1 MDLVTVAKIVSVVRD
16 VVTTLAVFIGAA
28 WAFYRFV
35 LKRETAWNLV
45 IEATPTFHSYER
57 DLALLSAEIVLKNVG
72 QVKIR
77 PSGVGCKFSLGLLP
91 ADKSVAETP
100 HWKEST
106 SLLKDYDVLRFANP
120 RLEGLNIADHY
131 WIEPGAHYVET
142 INVVVP
148 QDVILMAEVVFGAG
162 HGEEIW
168 IYKVWRTP
176 TFATDGSGPVVAPVN
191 GASKINS

>member
-1 MDLVTVAKIVSVVRD
+1 MDLDTVAKIVSVVRD

-45 IEATPTFHSYER
+45 IEATQTFHSYER
-57 DLALLSAEIVLKNVG
+57 DLALL
-72 QVKIR
+72 
-77 PSGVGCKFSLGLLP
+77 
-91 ADKSVAETP
+91 
-100 HWKEST
+100 
-106 SLLKDYDVLRFANP
+106 
-120 RLEGLNIADHY
+120 
-131 WIEPGAHYVET
+131 
-142 INVVVP
+142 
-148 QDVILMAEVVFGAG
+148 EVVFGAG